1 MTKEKKEWT
10 EFNPLFLFKQKSF
23 DFIVEERLPFELS
36 GTGDAFFVYFEKQN
50 MTTMGIIN
58 FLCNELNISRLTLGV
73 AGLKD
78 KDAITRQWISI
89 YQSALKKMWGEEV
102 FLNTL
107 SRVAKIIETTYHV
120 KPVQMTDNIT
130 NHFSIR
136 LRATQALGQQTKI
149 RAQAIVEKLFAE
161 GFPNFFGT
169 QRFGINGKNWE
180 IGKAIVEKKTSLKDT
195 FEAKFK
201 LQAYASWLFNQYL
214 KERLPLGRMMIE
226 GEIIKDDQITWPVFG
241 DDIALA
247 KPNTKAG
254 ELQKKFM
261 EKYKINSEFFAC
273 YKKNKL
279 FGIPRPIW
287 VMPSETRVRYQN
299 DDLLIEFSLPS
310 GSYASILI
318 YQMLEELERLRN
330 KW

>member
-1 MTKEKKEWT
+1 MNNIWEKKT
-10 EFNPLFLFKQKSF
+10 LFLFKQKSR

-36 GTGDAFFVYFEKQN
+36 GKGDAFFVYFEKQN
-50 MTTMGIIN
+50 ITTMWVIN
-58 FLCNELNISRLTLGV
+58 HLCKELKISRLTLGV

-89 YQSALKKMWGEEV
+89 YQSALKRIWGEEV
-102 FLNTL
+102 FLEVL
-107 SRVAKIIETTYHV
+107 SHVTKIIETTYHI

-136 LRATQALGQQTKI
+136 LRANQTLSIKVKQ
-149 RAQAIVEKLFAE
+149 RAKEIVEKLFEE

-180 IGKAIVEKKTSLKDT
+180 IGKAIVEKKTSIKDS
-195 FEAKFK
+195 FESKFK

-214 KERLPLGRMMIE
+214 KERLPLGKE
-226 GEIIKDDQITWPVFG
+226 PLEWEILKNWQITAPVFW
-241 DDIALA
+241 DDTKLA
-247 KPNTKAG
+247 NTNTKAW
-254 ELQKKFM
+254 LFQKQFM
-261 EKYKINSEFFAC
+261 TKYKINSEFFTC

-287 VMPSETRVRYQN
+287 VKPTETRVRYQW
-299 DDLLIEFSLPS
+299 DDLLIEFSLGS
-310 GSYASILI
+310 WSYASILI
-318 YQMLEELERLRN
+318 YQMLESLEKLQGKN
-330 KW
+330 K

>member
-1 MTKEKKEWT
+1 MNNYWVKKE
-10 EFNPLFLFKQKSF
+10 LFLFKQKSY
-23 DFIVEERLPFELS
+23 DFIVEERLPFALT
-36 GTGDAFFVYFEKQN
+36 GKGDAFFVYFEKQN

-58 FLCNELNISRLTLGV
+58 YLCKELKISRLTLGV

-89 YQSALKKMWGEEV
+89 YQSALKRMWGEKI

-107 SRVAKIIETTYHV
+107 AQVAKIIETTYHT
-120 KPVQMTDNIT
+120 KPVQMTDDIT

-136 LRATQALGQQTKI
+136 LRATQKLGQEVKQ
-149 RAQAIVEKLFAE
+149 QALSLIEKLFAE

-180 IGKAIVEKKTSLKDT
+180 IGKAIVEKKASIKDS
-195 FEAKFK
+195 FEARFK

-214 KERLPLGRMMIE
+214 KERLPLGRAPIE
-226 GEIIKDDQITWPVFG
+226 WEILKNGEITAPVFG
-241 DDIALA
+241 DDTKLA
-247 KPNTKAG
+247 NPTTKIG

-287 VMPSETRVRYQN
+287 VMPTETRVKYQG

-310 GSYASILI
+310 GAYASILI
-318 YQMLEELERLRN
+318 YQMLERLEKLQE
-330 KW
+330 KYT